1 MVAGYDVVKQP
12 RQLRRTIGLTG
23 QYASVDEKLSGR
35 ENLYMIGRLLD
46 LPRKQAKARADELLE
61 RFSLT
66 EAAKRACMEYSGGMR
81 RFDLAA
87 SMIGSPAV
95 LYLDEPTTGLDPRTR
110 NEVWDE
116 VQRMV
121 AEGATVLL
129 TTQYMEEAEQ
139 LAKELTVIDR
149 GRIIARGGV
158 DELKAKVGG
167 RTLQIRPSDPA
178 ELAAMA
184 QAIREAGL
192 DGIARRAGRPRR
204 GAAVRADPQRR
215 ATDRRH
221 RPAGRPR
228 LLPRPCLHRPAQPRR
243 GVPRDHRRQGRPP
256 LRPGSPGGRR
266 MSTTTLT
273 PAPAGSADTTPARP
287 VAEEGRIGLRANLR
301 HIGALARRNLLQIK
315 KDPES
320 MFDVLLMPIIFTLLF
335 VYVFGGSVGGSL
347 GGNRQDYLNY
357 LVPGLMAMM
366 GMNIA
371 MAVGTGV
378 NDDFRKGVMDRF
390 RTMPIARSSVL
401 IAKIVVELGRMMV
414 AIVIL
419 LAMGFALGM
428 TLGTSVLGLL
438 GAVAL
443 SAVFGAAIMWIFIVL
458 GLAMKTAQA
467 VQGMGML
474 VLMPLQFGSSIFAP
488 PTTMPGWLQTFTD
501 YNPLS
506 NLADAVRGLMMGGPV
521 ADSVWVTLAWAAAIT
536 LVMAP
541 LAVSKFRKKA

>member
-1 MVAGYDVVKQP
+1 
-12 RQLRRTIGLTG
+12 
-23 QYASVDEKLSGR
+23 
-35 ENLYMIGRLLD
+35 
-46 LPRKQAKARADELLE
+46 
-61 RFSLT
+61 
-66 EAAKRACMEYSGGMR
+66 
-81 RFDLAA
+81 
-87 SMIGSPAV
+87 
-95 LYLDEPTTGLDPRTR
+95 
-110 NEVWDE
+110 
-116 VQRMV
+116 
-121 AEGATVLL
+121 
-129 TTQYMEEAEQ
+129 
-139 LAKELTVIDR
+139 
-149 GRIIARGGV
+149 
-158 DELKAKVGG
+158 
-167 RTLQIRPSDPA
+167 
-178 ELAAMA
+178 
-184 QAIREAGL
+184 
-192 DGIARRAGRPRR
+192 
-204 GAAVRADPQRR
+204 
-215 ATDRRH
+215 
-221 RPAGRPR
+221 
-228 LLPRPCLHRPAQPRR
+228 
-243 GVPRDHRRQGRPP
+243 
-256 LRPGSPGGRR
+256 
-266 MSTTTLT
+266 MSTTTT
-273 PAPAGSADTTPARP
+273 PLPTAPAASPGPPPPKAAAAD
-287 VAEEGRIGLRANLR
+287 EGRIGLRANLR
-301 HIGALARRNLLQIK
+301 HVGALARRNLLQIK

-320 MFDVLLMPIIFTLLF
+320 MFDVLLMPVIFTLLF

-401 IAKIVVELGRMMV
+401 VAKIVVELGRMMV
-414 AIVIL
+414 AILIL

-443 SAVFGAAIMWIFIVL
+443 SAVFGAAIMWIFILL

-488 PTTMPGWLQTFTD
+488 PTTMPGWLRTFTD

-521 ADSVWVTLAWAAAIT
+521 ADSVWVTLAWAAGIT

-541 LAVSKFRKKA
+541 LAVAKFRKKA